1 MVGVLGVSRGICI
14 RGIGIFWEVGFIRVI
29 RISLVSRVVRVIQKF
44 RAIGVIRVR
53 LSLNIVI
60 PDNLNKPNT
69 PTIPNTPPAP
79 P

>member
-14 RGIGIFWEVGFIRVI
+14 RGIGIFWEVAFIVI

-53 LSLNIVI
+53 LSLNIVV